1 MACNRFSRWMLPAL
15 LTVLALMLAACGTSA
30 TPAASQRVA
39 GEAAMEAPAAESF
52 SANDAVANEPSA
64 PGANSDAATTNL
76 EAATQNRVIIY
87 TGSVDLRVADVMTA
101 VDDIT
106 ALAAQYGGFVAGSEL
121 HESQS
126 RLQGSVTIRV
136 AAENYQAAMND
147 LQTLGKTLRQ
157 ETGSQDVTAEYV
169 DLQAR
174 KANLEVTE
182 AALQKMLDT
191 DMTRQK
197 LDDVL
202 KVQRE
207 LTTVRGD
214 IESLAGQL
222 RYLENMSSLAT
233 ITVNLTP
240 EVQPEPDIEVLGW
253 QPGRTVQEAW
263 STLISALQNLGD
275 TLIWGAICGIPAL
288 IILLIPLALAR
299 WVYLKRRK
307 RRDAAILS
315 AQKQPEFP
323 ADTDESE

>member
-1 MACNRFSRWMLPAL
+1 MNISKYARVISVGLMATLI
-15 LTVLALMLAACGTSA
+15 LTLAACGAVSSSTSQMA
-30 TPAASQRVA
+30 VD
-39 GEAAMEAPAAESF
+39 EVAMEAPAESF
-52 SANDAVANEPSA
+52 AAREAVTVDDGSDSATTDLT
-64 PGANSDAATTNL
+64 AATVD
-76 EAATQNRVIIY
+76 RVIIY
-87 TGSVDLRVADVMTA
+87 TGSIDLRVADVMTA

-106 ALAAQYGGFVAGSEL
+106 ALAAQYGGFVAGSNL
-121 HESQS
+121 YESQS

-136 AAENYQAAMND
+136 TAENYQAAMNA

-157 ETGSQDVTAEYV
+157 ETSSQDVTAEYI

-207 LTTVRGD
+207 LTSVRGD

-222 RYLENMSSLAT
+222 RYLENLSSLAT

-253 QPGRTVQEAW
+253 QPSRTAREAW
-263 STLISALQNLGD
+263 STLITALQNLGD
-275 TLIWGAICGIPAL
+275 TLIWGAICGLPL
-288 IILLIPLALAR
+288 LALGFIVWIVSR
-299 WVYLKRRK
+299 WAYRRVRK
-307 RRDAAILS
+307 PGEKTIPTPA
-315 AQKQPEFP
+315 PE
-323 ADTDESE
+323 AEKEGD